1 MIYSLRKENIMGV
14 CLLGYKGKDLEK
26 VKDWDGFVSPDGE
39 FLKVTER
46 GNMEAVHDEFA
57 EIYALNKLNK
67 NLDKEYERIQQ
78 NNPNYRSICLG
89 YKDIL
94 IHCLGYVNMERLSD
108 HLLIEVPDPSING
121 YKVTDAQFDTLA
133 RLVRINGDDE
143 RDLMQVF
150 KYERKM
156 GEGYQYR
163 R

>member
-1 MIYSLRKENIMGV
+1 MGV

-26 VKDWDGFVSPDGE
+26 IKDWDGFVSPDGE

-78 NNPNYRSICLG
+78 NNPNYRSIRLG

-108 HLLIEVPDPSING
+108 HLLIEVPDPRS
-121 YKVTDAQFDTLA
+121 
-133 RLVRINGDDE
+133 
-143 RDLMQVF
+143 
-150 KYERKM
+150 M
-156 GEGYQYR
+156 GIK
-163 R
+163 

>member
-1 MIYSLRKENIMGV
+1 
-14 CLLGYKGKDLEK
+14 
-26 VKDWDGFVSPDGE
+26 
-39 FLKVTER
+39 
-46 GNMEAVHDEFA
+46 
-57 EIYALNKLNK
+57 
-67 NLDKEYERIQQ
+67 
-78 NNPNYRSICLG
+78 
-89 YKDIL
+89 
-94 IHCLGYVNMERLSD
+94 MERLSD

>member
-1 MIYSLRKENIMGV
+1 M
-14 CLLGYKGKDLEK
+14 
-26 VKDWDGFVSPDGE
+26 
-39 FLKVTER
+39 
-46 GNMEAVHDEFA
+46 
-57 EIYALNKLNK
+57 
-67 NLDKEYERIQQ
+67 DKEYERIQQ